1 VQLDIAHWPADSSDA
16 IRETTVGGVLRE
28 AAAAAPDALALIE
41 GIAQRAQ
48 RRRWTFA
55 QLLDEDAR
63 S

>member
-1 VQLDIAHWPADSSDA
+1 
-16 IRETTVGGVLRE
+16 VLRE